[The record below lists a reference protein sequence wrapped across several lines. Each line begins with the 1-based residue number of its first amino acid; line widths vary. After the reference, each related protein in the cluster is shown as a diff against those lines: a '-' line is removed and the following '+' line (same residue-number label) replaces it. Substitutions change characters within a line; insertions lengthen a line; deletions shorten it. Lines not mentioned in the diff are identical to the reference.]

1 MRSPNQSVYSVG
13 QVNSYIKNMFAQD
26 FMLSRIYVR
35 GEVSNCKYHTSGHL
49 YFSLKDASGTIA
61 CVMFAGQR
69 RGLAFRMKDGDKV
82 IVGGSVNVYE
92 RDGKYQL
99 YAREISLEG
108 AGLLYERFLTLKKE
122 LEEMGMFA
130 PEYKQPI
137 PFYVKRLGVVTA
149 PTGAVI
155 QDIRN
160 VAYRRN
166 PYVQIVLYPA
176 LVQGEGAVESIVRGI
191 ETLDRLHL
199 DVLIVGRGGGSI
211 EDLWAF
217 NEEPVARAIFNCE
230 TPVISAVGH
239 ETDTTIADYVADLRA
254 PTPSAAAELAV
265 TDIRGILER
274 MDQYRRRMNYSL
286 QTQVQQARTRL
297 QSYQARWNYLNPVQR
312 LEKQKDRLADAER
325 RLQENM
331 ETVLQ
336 NKRHR
341 LELYIRQMQG
351 LSPLDKLNQGFSY
364 VENQEQRPVTRIAQ
378 VQEGELLKIQVTDGT
393 IEAEVKAK
401 RQRQYAAAGNGTE
414 RTENPED
421 RENENQ
427 DGRKNGNNGCQ

>member
-1 MRSPNQSVYSVG
+1 MRSSNQSVYSVG

-108 AGLLYERFLTLKKE
+108 AGLLYERFLALKKE

-331 ETVLQ
+331 EAVLQ

-364 VENQEQRPVTRIAQ
+364 VENQEQRPVTRIAR